1 MILSHDRERGR
12 VSLSTKKLEPTPG
25 DMIRNPKL
33 VFEKARINK
42 NNIFSCAEYVLGN
55 KLTYCCFCSNQADE
69 MAQIFRQRIAQ
80 AEAMARADMLRFQPE
95 VLQTSLVN
103 ATVPNHISSKFNCT
117 MCKS

>member
-25 DMIRNPKL
+25 DMIHNPKL
-33 VFEKARINK
+33 VFEKVSIK
-42 NNIFSCAEYVLGN
+42 NYICTCAEYALANEVAFAFFG
-55 KLTYCCFCSNQADE
+55 SNQADE

-95 VLQTSLVN
+95 ALL
-103 ATVPNHISSKFNCT
+103 AFPC
-117 MCKS
+117 